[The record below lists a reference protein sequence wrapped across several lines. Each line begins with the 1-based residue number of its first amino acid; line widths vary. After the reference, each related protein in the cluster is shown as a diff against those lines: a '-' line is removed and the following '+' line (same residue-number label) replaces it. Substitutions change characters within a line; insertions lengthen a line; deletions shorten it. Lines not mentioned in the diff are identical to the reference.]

1 MPPSKLG
8 SLFYQALRND
18 NTESLKMNKGEYDA
32 TAILSATAKQ

>member
-1 MPPSKLG
+1 MPASKLG
-8 SLFYQALRND
+8 SLFYLRND